1 MLAKEHIV
9 ASCKMGSCWIP
20 SIPHKVLVV
29 FKLSWVDRPKAMQNW
44 EIRSYKTPSRLIGAN
59 NDNSVARLTEYTIIW
74 QQWQKCRAPNCCSL
88 VNYLV
93 GRRKQLP
100 LSWESKRPTP
110 WMPPPQEIKA
120 STRPLLR
127 NHSGLH
133 FLPYRWLFGGNV
145 ALGPLDFQYKDPKIH
160 ELADAWETVVFGW
173 EFLSPFLWRCDAIYL
188 YCYWYTY
195 AYI

>member
-1 MLAKEHIV
+1 MVQWDVRRVRVDSFSEAPKTNPGSGSLHAIFLSYEQVRFPCWLRSILWHLA
-9 ASCKMGSCWIP
+9 CWIP
-20 SIPHKVLVV
+20 SISHKVLIVL
-29 FKLSWVDRPKAMQNW
+29 KPSWVVGGPRPCKIERFGVRRPVSIDW
-44 EIRSYKTPSRLIGAN
+44 CKWTIVWP
-59 NDNSVARLTEYTIIW
+59 DLTEYTITW

-110 WMPPPQEIKA
+110 WMPPRQEIKA

-133 FLPYRWLFGGNV
+133 TSLWLAIWGKRGIG
-145 ALGPLDFQYKDPKIH
+145 ALRFPL
-160 ELADAWETVVFGW
+160 
-173 EFLSPFLWRCDAIYL
+173 
-188 YCYWYTY
+188 
-195 AYI
+195 